1 MSMYDLFVNFL
12 NLPTVVSSLNSGL
25 RILSVIPLK
34 VDGPFFDFISG
45 FLFIPSIYLGLWVV
59 GGIYFFIKRLSSS
72 LVANIALPLIVTLVF
87 TYNFALLL
95 SITPVGPTNF
105 KYALL
110 LGAIYSIA
118 IHILILRV
126 SDSKKKSKN
135 RNKKAKSSNGSG
147 QKSSNI
153 DTKAEK

>member
-59 GGIYFFIKRLSSS
+59 GGIYFFIKRLSSG

-126 SDSKKKSKN
+126 SDSKKNLKTEIK
-135 RNKKAKSSNGSG
+135 RLRAQMGLDKKA
-147 QKSSNI
+147 QI
-153 DTKAEK
+153 